1 MVWETKMGSQSIP
14 ITKGMPYGIFMKQII
29 IDMTVNGQLNRL
41 IRKWTL
47 PKPDCRPIYEEGTAL
62 SLEKMISLFII
73 SMIGI
78 FIAIITMITEKI
90 FYEYKPKKQVSIK
103 EANNMKLQRLFLKL
117 QNILSNHEF
126 FHESTMKELIKETQN
141 HNDLL
146 IDTFDIEVVE
156 DEFEENQNS
165 EDQETL
171 SHKLP

>member
-1 MVWETKMGSQSIP
+1 MVWKTKIGLISIP
-14 ITKGMPYGIFMKQII
+14 ITKGLPYGIFMKQII
-29 IDMTVNGQLNRL
+29 SEIMENGQLDKL
-41 IRKWTL
+41 IKKWTL
-47 PKPDCRPIYEEGTAL
+47 PKPDCRPIQKEGKPL

-165 EDQETL
+165 EDQDTL